1 MELITRYLADKEFET
16 INESGNRLPI
26 DMHGPTDKNSFS
38 PMQLLLAATGACA
51 AVDIIEILKKKRK
64 TVWDLQIKSEGSRR
78 EEIPKRFEQIS
89 LHFILYSP
97 NTKDD
102 EFLKV
107 VRLGVE
113 KYCSVSA
120 SLSPDIALTYS
131 VEVISEEPVLSE

>member
-1 MELITRYLADKEFET
+1 MQLITRYLADKEFET

-26 DMHGPTDKNSFS
+26 DMHAPADKQHFS

-64 TVWDLQIKSEGSRR
+64 TVWDLQIKSEGIRR
-78 EEIPKRFEQIS
+78 DEIPKRFNRIS

-97 NTKDD
+97 NTGAE

-120 SLSPDIALTYS
+120 SLAPDIELVYS
-131 VEVISEEPVLSE
+131 VEVINEQPVKA